1 MPRSFIASAAFVLL
15 SACVQ
20 PRAASLVD
28 IPPQDAAPAPGWHAM
43 VSPDDRA
50 LIDGL
55 PDIWGRIL
63 RAVPARHRPALAAE
77 GELLQPAAARQHPMV
92 PPGSYHCRLVRLQPA
107 DRTRPVQSF
116 KEFFCYVRGEEDNQL
131 SFTKQTGTELPG
143 GWLHADGDRRLVLVG
158 AKQREAGD
166 NSLSYGDNPG
176 RNLVGAVERT
186 GPFRWR
192 LVLPQRTGKSLDVY
206 ELTPVPPEQQ
216 APEPPA
222 PEPSA
227 PAATPASEAEPGAQ

>member
-1 MPRSFIASAAFVLL
+1 MPRSFIASAALVLL
-15 SACVQ
+15 SACAQ
-20 PRAASLVD
+20 PRAPLVD
-28 IPPQDAAPAPGWHAM
+28 LPPQDAPSPTGWRAM
-43 VSPDDRA
+43 VSPDDRM
-50 LIDGL
+50 LIDTL
-55 PDIWGRIL
+55 PDIWGRVL
-63 RAVPARHRPALAAE
+63 RAVPARHRSALASE
-77 GELLQPAAARQHPMV
+77 GELLQPGAARQHPMV
-92 PPGSYHCRLVRLQPA
+92 PPGSYHCRLVRLEPT
-107 DRTRPVQSF
+107 DRARPVQSF
-116 KEFFCYVRGEEDNQL
+116 KAFFCYVRGEEDNQL

-166 NSLSYGDNPG
+166 NSLSYGDDPE

-222 PEPSA
+222 PEPS
-227 PAATPASEAEPGAQ
+227 SEAEPGAQ